1 MDSNTNYT
9 KTGRGLRAQI
19 KKLPPNAGQI
29 LFAMNTTS
37 SAGELHSKLRKMNVK
52 DFDLAITWLLEGGY
66 IRVVATEP
74 FSNSVWAPV
83 TQSAIQV
90 NEISFDEFNQ
100 TIKATI
106 AEAIEALVKTNTQPA
121 PEVKAT
127 AEITPKKKEV
137 VALKTTSNIKSK
149 ANALTKAD
157 AEARERAEAQVK
169 AEAEAKAKIEAKEKA
184 ETLAKAD
191 AEAREHA
198 NEQVKLEAE
207 TKAKAEAEAR
217 KEAEAKAAEVAKAKA
232 DALAK
237 ADAEA
242 RERAEAQAKAE
253 EKARAEAEAK
263 AAAEEKARA
272 KAEAKERAKA
282 EARAEMIAKAEA
294 IEKTRLEAEA
304 QARAEAEAKAKAEA
318 LAKAE
323 EEARVLAEIQ
333 AKEEAEAQA
342 RAEAEAQARAE
353 AEAKAKAEALAR
365 AEAIAR
371 EKAEQKAKKLA
382 ARKAAVSNFKKRV
395 ALKFRN
401 LTKLTVGKSRISPKT
416 VRPPKV
422 VNLSKTIKLP
432 GAFSLPKT
440 INLRKLK
447 KVRKQWQSYF
457 FSFVKKLFI
466 YTSALIAL
474 LIIAAQLINMRMLIT
489 PIENLVAETIQAP
502 VKIETIHTALFPT
515 PHLTLKNVSLGDAKA
530 ATVTTVQ
537 NVHIYPVLADLI
549 DRLRDQ
555 NTFLQK
561 PYEIESI
568 ETEGLSLNQKDL
580 HRPAAWLAAYSN
592 HKQLKIKE
600 ISLNNASV
608 LLNGLE
614 LPKINGN
621 IQLNANGQVKN
632 ATLRTED
639 GNLTLDIDH
648 SDASYRFN
656 LKATKWRAPM
666 MPNLMFNELSAH
678 GFLENNTLTVPQIN
692 GYLYDGK
699 LQANMVVDLT
709 TEWQARGDFD
719 LKGFNLANMAL
730 DLKIEPAIEGSL
742 NTNTNFSFSYNTTSN
757 QLEASVLN
765 ARFKINNGSI
775 NKIDLIQAMRSSNI
789 NANIGG
795 STHFAEL
802 SGSLALANQN
812 YQISNITL
820 QDNQL
825 QAYGKVDIAAD
836 KTVDADVYTK
846 IPLKTNPI
854 KAHLMITGT
863 TNSLKLKK

>member
-580 HRPAAWLAAYSN
+580 HRPAAWLAAYSH

-709 TEWQARGDFD
+709 TEWQARGDLD

-742 NTNTNFSFSYNTTSN
+742 NTNTNFSFNYNTTSN
-757 QLEASVLN
+757 QLETGVLN

>member
-1 MDSNTNYT
+1 M
-9 KTGRGLRAQI
+9 
-19 KKLPPNAGQI
+19 
-29 LFAMNTTS
+29 
-37 SAGELHSKLRKMNVK
+37 
-52 DFDLAITWLLEGGY
+52 
-66 IRVVATEP
+66 
-74 FSNSVWAPV
+74 
-83 TQSAIQV
+83 
-90 NEISFDEFNQ
+90 
-100 TIKATI
+100 
-106 AEAIEALVKTNTQPA
+106 VKTNTQPA

-157 AEARERAEAQVK
+157 AEARERAEAQV
-169 AEAEAKAKIEAKEKA
+169 
-184 ETLAKAD
+184 KAD

-294 IEKTRLEAEA
+294 IEKTRLEAEAQARAEAEAKAKAEALAKAEEEARVLAEIQAKEEAEAQARAEAEA

-580 HRPAAWLAAYSN
+580 HRPAAWLAAYSH

-632 ATLRTED
+632 ATLSTED

-709 TEWQARGDFD
+709 TEWQARGDLD

-742 NTNTNFSFSYNTTSN
+742 NTNTNFSFNYNTTSN
-757 QLEASVLN
+757 QLETGVLN

>member
-157 AEARERAEAQVK
+157 AEARERAEAQV
-169 AEAEAKAKIEAKEKA
+169 
-184 ETLAKAD
+184 KAD

-580 HRPAAWLAAYSN
+580 HRPAAWLAAYSH

-632 ATLRTED
+632 ATLSTED

-709 TEWQARGDFD
+709 TEWQARGDLD

-742 NTNTNFSFSYNTTSN
+742 NTNTNFSFNYNTTSN
-757 QLEASVLN
+757 QLETGVLN